1 MTRLGVVEAR
11 RKFSKTISRVE
22 FGRERIVLERR
33 GEQVAAVV
41 PMDDLFLL
49 QELENKIDLAAARKA
64 LREPGAVPWEKIKAD
79 LGL

>member
-22 FGRERIVLERR
+22 FGKERIVLERR
-33 GEQVAAVV
+33 GEEVAAVV
-41 PMDDLFLL
+41 PMDDLVLL
-49 QELENKIDLAAARKA
+49 QALEDKIDLAAARKA
-64 LREPGAVPWEKIKAD
+64 LREPGTVPWEKIKAE

>member
-22 FGRERIVLERR
+22 FGKERIVLERR
-33 GEQVAAVV
+33 GEEVAAVV
-41 PMDDLFLL
+41 PMDDLVLL
-49 QELENKIDLAAARKA
+49 QALEDKIDLAAARRA
-64 LREPGAVPWEKIKAD
+64 LREPGTVPWNKIKAE